1 MKRLVLGVA
10 ITVMAPAALA
20 SSNLDSSIY
29 VAAEFTH
36 TDFGISKSDFP
47 AMSVGGTTFA
57 PTDVDSRDSGTHFL
71 VGLRPHRNFSFDV
84 GRIDFGDASVTY
96 QPFSIES
103 EVSVDGLAL
112 GANALFP
119 LHNQVTLFARVG
131 MLDWD
136 LDVEGSAASTTLA
149 TGGDDG
155 SDPFMGA
162 GFLFGVAPTDPLTFG
177 AIAVFLAA
185 VTLLACLIP
194 ARTAMRVEPVE
205 SLRYE

>member
-1 MKRLVLGVA
+1 AITHGLSVGHPAVSLIVPLIIFAVESPACFCDKPHIKRSGYIQESAYKREIRMKRLVLGVA

-136 LDVEGSAASTTLA
+136 LDV
-149 TGGDDG
+149 
-155 SDPFMGA
+155 
-162 GFLFGVAPTDPLTFG
+162 
-177 AIAVFLAA
+177 
-185 VTLLACLIP
+185 
-194 ARTAMRVEPVE
+194 
-205 SLRYE
+205 

>member
-57 PTDVDSRDSGTHFL
+57 PTDVDSQDSGTHFL

-84 GRIDFGDASVTY
+84 GGLGSVAWCHGYRVWQLFRRNRHSGELPHSAFGISEMRICKCCYLPNSH
-96 QPFSIES
+96 FSFLT
-103 EVSVDGLAL
+103 G
-112 GANALFP
+112 
-119 LHNQVTLFARVG
+119 T
-131 MLDWD
+131 M
-136 LDVEGSAASTTLA
+136 A
-149 TGGDDG
+149 TGPG
-155 SDPFMGA
+155 
-162 GFLFGVAPTDPLTFG
+162 
-177 AIAVFLAA
+177 
-185 VTLLACLIP
+185 
-194 ARTAMRVEPVE
+194 
-205 SLRYE
+205 

>member
-10 ITVMAPAALA
+10 IPVMAPAALA

-136 LDVEGSAASTTLA
+136 LDVEGSAAGTTLV
-149 TGGDDG
+149 TGSDDG

-162 GFLFGVAPTDPLTFG
+162 GFLFGWDALKFRGSFT
-177 AIAVFLAA
+177 
-185 VTLLACLIP
+185 
-194 ARTAMRVEPVE
+194 
-205 SLRYE
+205 RYEIDGDDLDTFSAGLQYFFAI